1 MSAPDRWRIS
11 IVMPCRDAGRWLDET
26 LHSVALQSRP
36 PEELILVDD
45 GSSDDSVAIAHRH
58 AERFAALSDP
68 RTEMRVVAGEGV
80 SASAARRLG
89 HSLASGDA
97 LLFLDADDPL
107 APDALEALA
116 DVLRP
121 GALATCPW
129 LRYELDGPTWVVRPA
144 SCAPRSVG
152 RDALSAWLRGWY
164 HPPAALLWSACAL
177 ERAGGWDPAYSPND
191 DGDLAMRALVAGVPL
206 VHAARGT
213 AYYRRMPPDA
223 SSLSGARDT
232 ARGVASRHRVLDGL
246 ERRLED
252 AGTLARYRADL
263 AVARAGVDGAAPP
276 ALDRLAGAP
285 GRLSRRVRAASRR
298 VTVPVT
304 AAAPPSGPGT
314 RPDARPGP
322 DPVAGSVATERTAL
336 RSRRAP
342 GIAASA
348 PLVSVIIPTW
358 RRADACLRAVAS
370 VRAQTWTRLE
380 ILVVDDASD
389 DDTLE
394 RLAGVDD
401 PRLRTLRRTR
411 NGGVARARND
421 GLAAARGDHVAF
433 LDSDDLWHP
442 DKLDAQLDAFGRADR
457 RVGLVWT
464 GSETLETGGGR
475 RVDRAAHAGELF
487 GALLERNVLH
497 GAPSSA
503 LLTRRAVALA
513 GGFDPDYPAIEDW
526 DYWVRVARFHAIG
539 AVDAPLVTYAD
550 DVAED
555 RRSRRAAANHAGRA
569 RFEARFRTEMR
580 RRGATRGFLVESA
593 RRLLADP
600 DGSAA
605 EARRLLARA
614 CREPG
619 RPLRGADLQWV
630 PYALAPAALRRV
642 IRSLDTRSRA
652 PGVTSPTRG

>member
-26 LHSVALQSRP
+26 LHSVALQTRP

-58 AERFAALSDP
+58 AEGFAALPAP

-121 GALATCPW
+121 GALAACPW

-164 HPPAALLWSACAL
+164 HPPAALLWSAEAL

-191 DGDLAMRALVAGVPL
+191 DGDLAMRALAAGVPL
-206 VHAARGT
+206 VHARRGT

-252 AGTLARYRADL
+252 AGTLARHRADL
-263 AVARAGVDGAAPP
+263 AVARATIDGAAPS

-285 GRLSRRVRAASRR
+285 GRLSRRARAALRR
-298 VTVPVT
+298 T
-304 AAAPPSGPGT
+304 AAPAPSALPPAATPAGPGT
-314 RPDARPGP
+314 ESDAAAFDEAGAAARP
-322 DPVAGSVATERTAL
+322 A
-336 RSRRAP
+336 RRAP
-342 GIAASA
+342 SIAASA

-380 ILVVDDASD
+380 ILVVDDASN
-389 DDTLE
+389 DDTPE

-401 PRLRTLRRTR
+401 PRLRTIARTR

-464 GSETLETGGGR
+464 GSETLEPGGGR

-487 GALLERNVLH
+487 GTLLERNVLH

-580 RRGATRGFLVESA
+580 RHGATRGFLVESA

>member
-1 MSAPDRWRIS
+1 MSAPDRWRVS

-26 LHSVALQSRP
+26 LHSVALQTRP

-45 GSSDDSVAIAHRH
+45 GSSDDSAAIARRH
-58 AERFAALSDP
+58 AERFAALPGP

-89 HSLASGDA
+89 HSLATGDA

-121 GALATCPW
+121 GALAACPW

-164 HPPAALLWSACAL
+164 HPPAALLWSVGAL
-177 ERAGGWDPAYSPND
+177 ELAGGWDPAYSPND
-191 DGDLAMRALVAGVPL
+191 DGDLAMRALAAGVRL
-206 VHAARGT
+206 VHARRGT

-252 AGTLARYRADL
+252 AGTLGRYRADL
-263 AVARAGVDGAAPP
+263 AVARAVVDGAAPS
-276 ALDRLAGAP
+276 AVDRLAGAP
-285 GRLSRRVRAASRR
+285 GRLSRRARAALHRR
-298 VTVPVT
+298 VAAPAPEAPPGPPGPATVPIT
-304 AAAPPSGPGT
+304 TEST
-314 RPDARPGP
+314 ARP
-322 DPVAGSVATERTAL
+322 A
-336 RSRRAP
+336 RRAP
-342 GIAASA
+342 GVAAPA

-358 RRADACLRAVAS
+358 RRAEACLRAVAS

-380 ILVVDDASD
+380 ILVVDDASN

-394 RLAGVDD
+394 RLAGIDD
-401 PRLRTLRRTR
+401 PRLRTIARAR

-464 GSETLETGGGR
+464 GSETLEAGGGR
-475 RVDRAAHAGELF
+475 RVDSAAHAGELF
-487 GALLERNVLH
+487 GTLLERNVLH

-580 RRGATRGFLVESA
+580 RHGATRGFLVESA

-600 DGSAA
+600 DGDAA
-605 EARRLLARA
+605 AARRLLARA
-614 CREPG
+614 CVEPG

-630 PYALAPAALRRV
+630 PYALAPGSLRRA